1 MRFLGQTATKVGSVV
16 VTEAM
21 GNAVDQAKAEAA
33 VADASAMAQ
42 PPATL
47 PHVQQVLVDEAV
59 DTALNVT
66 ARMFGLPK
74 ETVTKIVQAGLP
86 IMAQMAES
94 NPALLKAM
102 YAQSVQALPAPLQIY
117 YEKIAADP
125 SAQQQLVGEFQ
136 TLYGPMTDALNREV
150 AGEVGVSHEQA
161 GRVLASTMPAVTR
174 AISKAT
180 PEANEANFS
189 QWLGEL
195 INQRAGVTPM
205 SVGATQ
211 LGPQTLVWATF
222 SGVDGASQALSGL
235 QAAGQ
240 AHLLN
245 VAHTAV
251 IEKDAAGTVTASKS
265 KNLSGWQGL
274 GASPFMGGLLP
285 TLLPG
290 ISPLSGAA
298 GASVGAGLA
307 TQIRDAGFQ
316 VNALR
321 NAAEQMP
328 PDSSALIA
336 LVTFKGADALTSFL
350 RPRAVTVGRADL
362 PPAIRQ
368 LLGPKT

>member
-1 MRFLGQTATKVGSVV
+1 M
-16 VTEAM
+16 
-21 GNAVDQAKAEAA
+21 
-33 VADASAMAQ
+33 
-42 PPATL
+42 
-47 PHVQQVLVDEAV
+47 
-59 DTALNVT
+59 
-66 ARMFGLPK
+66 
-74 ETVTKIVQAGLP
+74 
-86 IMAQMAES
+86 
-94 NPALLKAM
+94 
-102 YAQSVQALPAPLQIY
+102 
-117 YEKIAADP
+117 
-125 SAQQQLVGEFQ
+125 
-136 TLYGPMTDALNREV
+136 
-150 AGEVGVSHEQA
+150 
-161 GRVLASTMPAVTR
+161 LASTMPAVTR

-180 PEANEANFS
+180 PAANEANFS

-205 SVGATQ
+205 SVGARN
-211 LGPQTLVWATF
+211 LARRRSSGPHSPVSMAR
-222 SGVDGASQALSGL
+222 QALSGL

-240 AHLLN
+240 SHLLN